1 MDKASREHLSPSPSG
16 EDRGQ
21 SCRRQFKGIR
31 MRKWGSWVS
40 EIRIPKTRE
49 KIWLGSYKTAEQ
61 AARAYDAG
69 IYCVRGPNAKFNFP
83 NSVPAIPSASSLSRQ
98 QIQVAAAKYAL
109 DEIPSILPSLQN
121 ITNIK
126 TKISKAQDLGLWE
139 TPFDDNGGL
148 NLDKIPSI
156 EEALVW
162 EFIPSWEEE
171 QQAEYVFFDPTDLWN
186 FGDI

>member
-1 MDKASREHLSPSPSG
+1 
-16 EDRGQ
+16 
-21 SCRRQFKGIR
+21 

-40 EIRIPKTRE
+40 EIRMPKTRE

-83 NSVPAIPSASSLSRQ
+83 DSVPAIPSASSLSRA

-109 DEIPSILPSLQN
+109 DLIPSTLPSLQN

-126 TKISKAQDLGLWE
+126 KKVSEKPASPSQSSSVSEMEWACDIWQISKALDLGLWE
-139 TPFDDNGGL
+139 TSFEENGGL
-148 NLDKIPSI
+148 NLEKIPSI
-156 EEALVW
+156 EEASVW
-162 EFIPSWEEE
+162 EFVPSWQEE
-171 QQAEYVFFDPTDLWN
+171 QPDEFIFFDPTDVWN
-186 FGDI
+186 FRDI